1 MRVEAE
7 AILPATPER
16 AWSALTD
23 WERQPEWMRDAD
35 SVRVLTPSR
44 EGVGVRI
51 AVKTR
56 VLGMPLLTEI
66 LEVVEWRPP
75 DYLAVRHTGFVRG
88 TGAWRFER
96 DDAGTRY
103 LWIEDLS
110 LPVPVI
116 GEVALL
122 VYRPFMRRLM
132 RLAVDDLRRSLV
144 SGSGAGGSGSGRG

>member
-1 MRVEAE
+1 VRVEAE
-7 AILPATPER
+7 AILPGTPER
-16 AWSALTD
+16 AWSVLTD

-44 EGVGVRI
+44 EGVEVRI

-75 DYLAVRHTGFVRG
+75 GFLAVRHTGFVRG
-88 TGAWRFER
+88 IGEWRLDR
-96 DDAGTRY
+96 DVSGTRY
-103 LWIEDLS
+103 RWIEDLS

-116 GEVALL
+116 GELALL
-122 VYRPFMRRLM
+122 LYRPFMRRLM

-144 SGSGAGGSGSGRG
+144 AG

>member
-1 MRVEAE
+1 VRVEME
-7 AILPATPER
+7 TVLPTTRDR
-16 AWSALTD
+16 AWSVVTD

-56 VLGMPLLTEI
+56 VLGVPLLTEI

-75 DYLAVRHTGFVRG
+75 EYLAVRHAGFVRG
-88 TGAWRFER
+88 VGEWRFDR
-96 DDAGTRY
+96 DVEGTRY
-103 LWIEDLS
+103 RWIEDLS

-116 GEVALL
+116 SELALL
-122 VYRPFMRRLM
+122 IYRPFMRRLM
-132 RLAVDDLRRSLV
+132 RFAMDDLRRSL
-144 SGSGAGGSGSGRG
+144 ATAA